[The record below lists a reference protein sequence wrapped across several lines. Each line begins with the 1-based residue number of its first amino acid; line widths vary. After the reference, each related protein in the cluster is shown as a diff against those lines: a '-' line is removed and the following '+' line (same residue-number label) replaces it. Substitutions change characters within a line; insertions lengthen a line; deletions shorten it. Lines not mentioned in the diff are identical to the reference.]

1 MASSAI
7 MQLVTRPK
15 TWQKKMAPCR
25 RRTLDISPVL
35 KKIYMYISVLD
46 LSIMVINAVK
56 SLIIPVHSVAKKIF
70 HALKSSLKSYHP
82 TSGGLKTTRLQHWAG
97 PPGLQSLRGFPDQ
110 VAERYRLVGC
120 VNGMLLKFGKSL
132 ETLI

>member
-1 MASSAI
+1 
-7 MQLVTRPK
+7 
-15 TWQKKMAPCR
+15 
-25 RRTLDISPVL
+25 
-35 KKIYMYISVLD
+35 MYISVLD

-56 SLIIPVHSVAKKIF
+56 SLIIPVNFAKKLF
-70 HALKSSLKSYHP
+70 RALKSSLKSYHP

-132 ETLI
+132 EKLI